1 VTNPLQDLGLSHALQ
16 LTQEGQEPCVAGKQ
30 ALGGLKGLVPLGA
43 GRQQPAGPLLH
54 SHLHLDLPP
63 ELPVLGTAKHTQG
76 GGSGV

>member
-43 GRQQPAGPLLH
+43 RRQQLAGPVAHPDLMV
-54 SHLHLDLPP
+54 DLP
-63 ELPVLGTAKHTQG
+63 LDVAVL
-76 GGSGV
+76 